1 MSSPHDSR
9 PKPKTTS
16 QLRKVRW
23 EGHLSS
29 IVEETQSKGETAVI
43 EKKSYII
50 YVSPI
55 HNANNETPYPHQRIM
70 IYSKNA
76 AITKEQALSAISKI
90 CRISLTDIINISF
103 LQIDSKGWI
112 CRAWNPSIL
121 SKSEPEQMI
130 KDCINLLESEK
141 LIVTSK
147 NLKARLRKYHG
158 THFMNRP

>member
-1 MSSPHDSR
+1 MSSPHDSI
-9 PKPKTTS
+9 PTPKTTS

-29 IVEETQSKGETAVI
+29 IFEETQSKGETAVI

-76 AITKEQALSAISKI
+76 ITKEQAISTI
-90 CRISLTDIINISF
+90 SEFCRISLTDIINISVR
-103 LQIDSKGWI
+103 QIDSKG
-112 CRAWNPSIL
+112 
-121 SKSEPEQMI
+121 
-130 KDCINLLESEK
+130 
-141 LIVTSK
+141 
-147 NLKARLRKYHG
+147 
-158 THFMNRP
+158 

>member
-1 MSSPHDSR
+1 MSSPHDSI
-9 PKPKTTS
+9 PTPKTTS

-29 IVEETQSKGETAVI
+29 IFEETQSKGETAVI

-76 AITKEQALSAISKI
+76 ITK
-90 CRISLTDIINISF
+90 
-103 LQIDSKGWI
+103 
-112 CRAWNPSIL
+112 
-121 SKSEPEQMI
+121 
-130 KDCINLLESEK
+130 
-141 LIVTSK
+141 
-147 NLKARLRKYHG
+147 
-158 THFMNRP
+158 